1 MMNSEA
7 VHGGGEDMNER
18 IDGILYHMA
27 KSHREL
33 ARILRTERDIACH
46 AAGLTQSIHD
56 GHTASVGL
64 EGTKEQAVQL
74 SKNVAVYLNGLA
86 DLEEAL
92 ADNLG
97 PVIKELEGRE
107 EE

>member
-1 MMNSEA
+1 MN
-7 VHGGGEDMNER
+7 DR
-18 IDGILYHMA
+18 IDWILYHMA

-33 ARILRTERDIACH
+33 ARILRSEREIACH
-46 AAGLTQSIHD
+46 AAGLTQSIPD
-56 GHTASVGL
+56 AHTGSIGV
-64 EGTKEQAVQL
+64 EGVKEQSGTV
-74 SKNVAVYLNGLA
+74 SKGIASYLNGLA

-97 PVIKELEGRE
+97 PVVKELEGQE